1 VRGWKY
7 TAGAKQVMCIEEG
20 EVMVFVLFTSLPI
33 FICFFTVFPEWFKL
47 VKKTSCKEGLC
58 HSRVGV
64 SMVYRCSHLIV
75 KQILNLESVT
85 SLAMVMEME
94 FFFHKMLRREVIS
107 LMNLHLRSGY
117 LY

>member
-1 VRGWKY
+1 MRGWKY
-7 TAGAKQVMCIEEG
+7 TAGAKQVMYIEEG

-94 FFFHKMLRREVIS
+94 VFFHKMLRREVIS

>member
-1 VRGWKY
+1 MEIHGWRQAGNVYSGRGSD
-7 TAGAKQVMCIEEG
+7 GVCSVCISAHIH
-20 EVMVFVLFTSLPI
+20 L
-33 FICFFTVFPEWFKL
+33 FFTVFPEWFKL
-47 VKKTSCKEGLC
+47 LKKTRGKEGLC